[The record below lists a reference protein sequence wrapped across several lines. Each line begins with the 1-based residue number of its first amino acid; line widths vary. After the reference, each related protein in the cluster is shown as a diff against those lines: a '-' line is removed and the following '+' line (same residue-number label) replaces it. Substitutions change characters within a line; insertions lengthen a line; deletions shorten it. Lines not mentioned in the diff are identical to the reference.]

1 MIDKEELRRAM
12 RERGLKYGY
21 VAEKMGISMASL
33 NRKMEG
39 VTDFKASE
47 IVSMTSILGLSRE
60 QRSLFIKFKLYFSAN
75 SIHFL

>member
-47 IVSMTSILGLSRE
+47 IVSMTSILGLSRA
-60 QRSLFIKFKLYFSAN
+60 RPYFFAVIVN
-75 SIHFL
+75 QIHA

>member
-33 NRKMEG
+33 KRKMEG

-60 QRSLFIKFKLYFSAN
+60 QRDHI
-75 SIHFL
+75 FLQ